1 MGKLGLFKKLK
12 SGKIFEE
19 GLENYFKKT
28 KDGEMRENHVAKRW
42 PCKTY
47 KIGDMVE
54 CSYHPPTT
62 WIKRTN
68 QQWAQWRPFNKFIMR
83 KSWAT
88 QHESHLSKLHIS
100 QEAVMDHI
108 SMWPFH
114 TLNSH

>member
-12 SGKIFEE
+12 SGKIFEEE

-54 CSYHPPTT
+54 
-62 WIKRTN
+62 
-68 QQWAQWRPFNKFIMR
+68 
-83 KSWAT
+83 
-88 QHESHLSKLHIS
+88 
-100 QEAVMDHI
+100 
-108 SMWPFH
+108 
-114 TLNSH
+114 